1 MITFI
6 HSHET
11 LFFWL
16 ISASVIGFIGSLI
29 VIPWILVQIPS
40 DYFSHKK
47 RQKHQWGSYPSVIRL
62 ILLLMKNILGFIFII
77 SGIIMLL
84 IPGQGIITII
94 VGIILIDFPYKYK
107 IEQWIISHPAIL
119 RSINQLRA
127 KAKQSPIERSSGL
140 GSGGVI

>member
-16 ISASVIGFIGSLI
+16 VMASVIGFIGSLI
-29 VIPWILVQIPS
+29 VIPWILIQIPS

-47 RQKHQWGSYPSVIRL
+47 RKKHQWSTYPPIIRL
-62 ILLLMKNILGFIFII
+62 ILLVMKNILGVIFII
-77 SGIIMLL
+77 SGIIMLF

-94 VGIILIDFPYKYK
+94 IGIILTDFPGKYK
-107 IEQWIISHPAIL
+107 IERWIIHHTAIL
-119 RSINQLRA
+119 KYINKLRV
-127 KAKQSPIERSSGL
+127 KAKQSPIE
-140 GSGGVI
+140 V

>member
-16 ISASVIGFIGSLI
+16 MSASVIGFIGSLI
-29 VIPWILVQIPS
+29 VIPWILIRIPS

-47 RQKHQWGSYPSVIRL
+47 RQKHQWGSYPPIIRL
-62 ILLLMKNILGFIFII
+62 VLLLIKNILGVIFII

-94 VGIILIDFPYKYK
+94 IGIILIDFPYKYK

-119 RSINQLRA
+119 RSINQLRT
-127 KAKQSPIERSSGL
+127 KAKQSPIERPSGL